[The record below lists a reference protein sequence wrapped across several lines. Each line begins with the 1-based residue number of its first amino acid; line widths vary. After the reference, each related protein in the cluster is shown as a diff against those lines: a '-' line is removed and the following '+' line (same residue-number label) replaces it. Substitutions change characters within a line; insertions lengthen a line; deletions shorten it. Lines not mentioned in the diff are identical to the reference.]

1 MIVPESRY
9 KTEDVV
15 VCLSSLEFASRY
27 KRRAALFWKWS
38 VGIQCTV
45 L

>member
-15 VCLSSLEFASRY
+15 VCLSSLEFASRC
-27 KRRAALFWKWS
+27 KRREASFLEMER
-38 VGIQCTV
+38 GHTV
-45 L
+45 HR